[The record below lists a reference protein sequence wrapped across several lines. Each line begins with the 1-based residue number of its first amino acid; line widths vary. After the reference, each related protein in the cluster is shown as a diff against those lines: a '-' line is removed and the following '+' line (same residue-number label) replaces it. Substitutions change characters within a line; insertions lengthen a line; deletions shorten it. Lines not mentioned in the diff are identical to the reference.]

1 VILKEFPNAVILDVR
16 SKGLMCKL
24 SPKYGWKD
32 IPVPGCDGETSL
44 SVDGIWQGL
53 KVMRNSGVNKRYF
66 KKDMMVEKERGGE
79 VKGYRF
85 GGEKELLSE
94 AEARKMILVPAYEW
108 VLENR
113 CGKLMKVLKKI
124 SEERTVVLLDG
135 SVNDDIENVSEP
147 FSIASVIKNHL
158 EG

>member
-1 VILKEFPNAVILDVR
+1 MK
-16 SKGLMCKL
+16 
-24 SPKYGWKD
+24 
-32 IPVPGCDGETSL
+32 
-44 SVDGIWQGL
+44 
-53 KVMRNSGVNKRYF
+53 NSGVNRRYF